1 VSTAPPD
8 FVGIGT
14 HLAGTRWWFQL
25 LREHPGIAGP
35 IGGDESLRFFDR
47 FCVEPMTDADVAEY
61 HARFPAP
68 GTALR
73 GEWTPRY
80 VYDAWTPPLL
90 RRAAPDARL
99 LVLLSDPIERY
110 RLSLAYRTLDEG
122 EGSAAYMTDVVH
134 RGRYASQLRAL
145 YAAFPPEQVL
155 VLQLEACRAD
165 PVGEYRRTL
174 AFIGADPAYVPRRLR
189 RAARGRT
196 GPTPL
201 VRAVRAIGVP
211 RAISLRGP
219 RRRVRQ
225 ALGREEPIVVR
236 AETWP
241 DLRRSLHVAL
251 APEIERLAAVA
262 PTVDLEL
269 WPNFRSPSAQEA
281 AVAAEQATERVLRR
295 WRRRALAGWV
305 AVASGGGIAVLAQF
319 TDVI

>member
-1 VSTAPPD
+1 MSTAPPD
-8 FVGIGT
+8 FIGIGT

-25 LREHPGIAGP
+25 LCEHPGISGP
-35 IGGDESLRFFDR
+35 LGQDESLLFFDR
-47 FCVEPMTDADVAEY
+47 FCAQPMTDADVAEY

-68 GTALR
+68 GSALR
-73 GEWTPRY
+73 GEWTARY

-99 LVLLSDPIERY
+99 LVLLVDPIERY
-110 RLSLAYRTLDEG
+110 RLSLAYRVPEESDG
-122 EGSAAYMTDVVH
+122 NAAYMTDVVH

-165 PVGEYRRTL
+165 PLREYRRTL
-174 AFIGADPAYVPRRLR
+174 AFLDADPSFVPRRLR

-201 VRAVRAIGVP
+201 VRAVRAVGVP
-211 RAISLRGP
+211 RAISV
-219 RRRVRQ
+219 RRARELVAQ
-225 ALGREEPIVVR
+225 ALGREQPRVDP
-236 AETWP
+236 AQTWR
-241 DLRRSLHVAL
+241 DLQRSLHVAL
-251 APEIERLAAVA
+251 APEIARLPTVA

-269 WPNFRSPSAQEA
+269 WPNFRSP
-281 AVAAEQATERVLRR
+281 AAEQAAAAADGATERAAQR
-295 WRRRALAGWV
+295 WRRRVLAGGV
-305 AVASGGGIAVLAQF
+305 AVVSGGGIAALAQF